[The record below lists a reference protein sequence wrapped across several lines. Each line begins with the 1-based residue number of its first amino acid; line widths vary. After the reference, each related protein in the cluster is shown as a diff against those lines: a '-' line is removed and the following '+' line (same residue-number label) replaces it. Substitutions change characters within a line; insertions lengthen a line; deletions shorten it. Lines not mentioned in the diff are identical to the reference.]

1 MHLKSYFCLVIV
13 FIRIQQSVF
22 FLSELFC
29 VKSAESH
36 CRSCADES
44 YSVLWFKIRYCSMI
58 EMGRTHLYVKPVLKR
73 KCLMDADTLW
83 WFRNFQFV
91 SERFILIEKLPK
103 TYFFKKKKS
112 PNNNNNYKPFS
123 VLWHLL

>member
-1 MHLKSYFCLVIV
+1 
-13 FIRIQQSVF
+13 
-22 FLSELFC
+22 
-29 VKSAESH
+29 
-36 CRSCADES
+36 
-44 YSVLWFKIRYCSMI
+44 
-58 EMGRTHLYVKPVLKR
+58 
-73 KCLMDADTLW
+73 MDADTLW

-123 VLWHLL
+123 ILWHLL